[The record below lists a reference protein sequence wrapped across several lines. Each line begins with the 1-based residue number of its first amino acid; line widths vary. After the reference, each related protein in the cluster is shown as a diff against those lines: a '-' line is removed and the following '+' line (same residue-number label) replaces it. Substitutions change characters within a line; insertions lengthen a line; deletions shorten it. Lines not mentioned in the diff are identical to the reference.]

1 MARLLGFWV
10 TRDERYEGP
19 ARLMNI
25 AKTSG
30 SFVTGKLK
38 SKVWHVQVT
47 ELAIIWDRRITN
59 RDQRGSLRIQQARI
73 CIGEPPHMENKREEY
88 KRALNA

>member
-59 RDQRGSLRIQQARI
+59 RDQRGFPADATSKNMYRRTPTH
-73 CIGEPPHMENKREEY
+73 GE
-88 KRALNA
+88 